1 MVMRIAPW
9 SNDPLWIL
17 HYTLHVTFLSP
28 SVFHNRYTCIS
39 FTLVYTA
46 TTVPHCPT
54 ISPLVCAEKEV
65 QKTFVLRA
73 YIRFTASTLSTH
85 PVYCVLQTG
94 RGGER
99 DKKPKEKKNIQNR
112 SEEFSQQTSS
122 WCPARGR
129 NDVDVRERSSDA
141 RIKKNKKMRR
151 VAGGLSSFA
160 NAPVYYSM
168 VAYNPLYP
176 EKSPESILL

>member
-99 DKKPKEKKNIQNR
+99 DKKPKEKKKHTKQKWRIF
-112 SEEFSQQTSS
+112 SADEFLMSCTREK
-122 WCPARGR
+122 WRGR
-129 NDVDVRERSSDA
+129 A
-141 RIKKNKKMRR
+141 RAVKWRKDKKK
-151 VAGGLSSFA
+151 
-160 NAPVYYSM
+160 
-168 VAYNPLYP
+168 
-176 EKSPESILL
+176 